1 MSRSMM
7 SMKRVLTTAAFG
19 LVLCGPTHFAFA
31 GDDPPKAARDE
42 LKSRQ
47 ARIEEQVTEIKALLN
62 KKYGCAAAVV
72 EVRSTSRCQTEQHI
86 QKLSDLD
93 DIKEAI
99 NTYATNPVS
108 AADKEEICHIKVFAK
123 ECGAEAD
130 AKLNGTTLTVYST
143 GALSGPGSD
152 PIKKIISA
160 AK

>member
-1 MSRSMM
+1 MSLSM
-7 SMKRVLTTAAFG
+7 SSLKRVLTTAAFG
-19 LVLCGPTHFAFA
+19 FVLCGPTHFAFA

-47 ARIEEQVTEIKALLN
+47 ARIDEQVTAVKAILN
-62 KKYGCAAAVV
+62 KKYGCAAAV
-72 EVRSTSRCQTEQHI
+72 EVRATSKCQTEQHI

-99 NTYATNPVS
+99 NTYAADPVS

-143 GALSGPGSD
+143 AALSGPGSD